1 MLDSTRG
8 CSSASLRSMLHGSAR
23 CVSTAV
29 EHALKTALATAAR
42 HPLFKWRVLVAEG
55 TVRLISQ
62 GVTSSST
69 TLRLL
74 WKRVSARSHRRLSRP
89 LSIASL
95 TNLCPLVQVGQSGSS
110 HCRGPSASHATCAMW
125 AITQAKKRAPKS
137 FLKHGRS
144 LCMLCTRAETADTQ

>member
-1 MLDSTRG
+1 MLSTRG

-95 TNLCPLVQVGQSGSS
+95 TNLCHGPGRPIWQQPLPWSFA
-110 HCRGPSASHATCAMW
+110 CDMW

-144 LCMLCTRAETADTQ
+144 LCMLCTRADTQ